1 MNFQSQVSNKRCD
14 SELTE
19 MYIANYLNIPLSY
32 KIIQM
37 ATGIKKIDMPKK
49 KEMIVF
55 KCLHFHFSSLAK
67 GQFEHSYTFCA
78 RPIYDI

>member
-1 MNFQSQVSNKRCD
+1 
-14 SELTE
+14 
-19 MYIANYLNIPLSY
+19 
-32 KIIQM
+32 M

-67 GQFEHSYTFCA
+67 GQFDHSYTFCA